1 MVIAREFG
9 ASKTPHVYLFDKND
23 ELVYRGAIDD
33 NANKARKVKKPYVAN
48 AIDAML
54 NGNDIKYASTKAF
67 VFNFFLTLFNTD
79 PKDGAKKGIQYL
91 KITKSGLSSIILLA
105 VFFHEIGLTELNIR
119 SVSYGTVAG
128 DSLNCEFPGNRK
140 SGY

>member
-1 MVIAREFG
+1 
-9 ASKTPHVYLFDKND
+9 
-23 ELVYRGAIDD
+23 
-33 NANKARKVKKPYVAN
+33 
-48 AIDAML
+48 
-54 NGNDIKYASTKAF
+54 
-67 VFNFFLTLFNTD
+67 LTLFNTD

-91 KITKSGLSSIILLA
+91 KITKSGWSSIILLA

-119 SVSYGTVAG
+119 SVSYGTAAG